1 MKDTHDVSRWLRRSI
16 AIAVENVARGG
27 GPFGAVIV
35 KDGVLVAE
43 GTNLVTLTHDA
54 TAHAEVT
61 AIRQAGMALGSHDLS
76 GCDMYASCEPCPMC
90 LGAILWAR
98 MDRLWFAASK
108 EQAAA
113 AGFDDS
119 LFYEQLVLPPERR
132 IIPTARALESESEEP
147 FTAWGRF
154 CGKIRY

>member
-1 MKDTHDVSRWLRRSI
+1 MKDNQEVSRWLRHAI
-16 AIAVENVARGG
+16 AIAVENVTKGG

-35 KDGVLVAE
+35 RNGELVAE
-43 GTNLVTLTHDA
+43 GVNLVTLTHDA

-61 AIRQAGMALGSHDLS
+61 AIRQAGMALGTHDLA

-98 MDRLWFAASK
+98 MDRIWYAASK
-108 EQAAA
+108 EQAAE

-119 LFYEQLVLPPERR
+119 LFYEQLVLPPEKR
-132 IIPTARALESESEEP
+132 IIPTERALEGESAAP